1 MTFTRSTPS
10 PASETVIM
18 TTRCFSSGNNS
29 MNISRCSFLFQ
40 FYWDSRR
47 THLRLGRRQME
58 LVIEAVRCRSEGRR
72 YFHGSV
78 ELKIPR
84 RVLSLGHMNI
94 RFDASAFNRSE
105 EHTSELQSLRHLVCR
120 LLL

>member
-1 MTFTRSTPS
+1 
-10 PASETVIM
+10 
-18 TTRCFSSGNNS
+18 

-40 FYWDSRR
+40 SVGTPAAHTSGSGAAKWR
-47 THLRLGRRQME
+47 
-58 LVIEAVRCRSEGRR
+58 LVIEAVRRRSEGRR

-94 RFDASAFNRSE
+94 RFDASAFN
-105 EHTSELQSLRHLVCR
+105 
-120 LLL
+120 